1 MSKIKITREDGF
13 STVSIKYGN
22 ATFVLERVS
31 DTEMLEAMH
40 YVEKYF
46 EDLRQLAP
54 EMVWNPRSGRHEFVK
69 RTIKKENDD
78 INNKD

>member
-13 STVSIKYGN
+13 STISIKYGN
-22 ATFVLERVS
+22 ATFVLEKVT
-31 DTEMLEAMH
+31 DTEVLEAMH

-46 EDLRQLAP
+46 EDLKQLAP
-54 EMVWNPRSGRHEFVK
+54 EMVWNPRSKRHEFVK
-69 RTIKKENDD
+69 REIKTEDND